1 MLVKFAVKNY
11 RGFENRIEW
20 DLSKV
25 RNYEFNKSAIK
36 HGVVKNGIIY
46 GPNGSGKSNFGLA
59 VFDIVNHIGQ
69 KWKKADYY
77 FNFVF
82 AGAQRQMVDF
92 EYTFQFGD
100 AKIEYTYSKTYQGV
114 LKKERLSFDGQQVF
128 NRSDSKFELNESM
141 FAMDASVKAGLSTNA
156 NNVSI
161 VNFLLTSYPLPKE
174 HFLLQ
179 LQDFVNSMLWFRC
192 LEQREFIGL
201 ESNAHLIEEYIIQ
214 KELVNDFAK
223 FMEEVSEQRLAF
235 APPRQ
240 NDKQLFCYIK
250 GNPIPFSLVASTGTH
265 SLELLYFW
273 LKHLEDA
280 AFVFVDEFDAFYHF
294 KLSQAVCRKLF
305 ALDCQVFMTSHNTQ
319 LLTND
324 LLRPDCNFLLEKN
337 EIRTFHDCTEKELRE
352 GHNIEKLYR
361 GGTFAI

>member
-25 RNYEFNKSAIK
+25 RNYEFNKSDIK
-36 HGVVKNGIIY
+36 DNIIKNGIIY

-59 VFDIVNHIGQ
+59 IFDIVNHIGQ
-69 KWKKADYY
+69 KWKKPDYY

-82 AGAQRQMVDF
+82 AGAQRQLVDF
-92 EYTFQFGD
+92 EYTFRFGD
-100 AKIEYTYSKTYQGV
+100 VKVEYNYSKTYQGV
-114 LKKERLSFDGQQVF
+114 LKKELLLVDGQQVF
-128 NRSDSKFELNESM
+128 RRGDSSFELNESM
-141 FAMDASVKAGLSTNA
+141 FAMDGGVKMGLASNA

-161 VNFLLTSYPLPKE
+161 VNFLLTSYPLSEE

-179 LQDFVNSMLWFRC
+179 LQNFVNSMLWFRC

-214 KELVNDFAK
+214 KKLVKDFEK
-223 FMEEVSEQRLAF
+223 FMEEVSEQRFAF
-235 APPRQ
+235 VTPRQ
-240 NDKQLFCYIK
+240 NEKQLFCYIK
-250 GNPIPFSLVASTGTH
+250 GAPMPFSLVASTGTH
-265 SLELLYFW
+265 SLELLYVW
-273 LKHLEDA
+273 LTHLKDA
-280 AFVFVDEFDAFYHF
+280 AFVFVDECDAFYHF
-294 KLSQAVCRKLF
+294 KLSQAVCKKLF

-337 EIRTFHDCTEKELRE
+337 EIRAFHDCTEKELRE

-361 GGTFAI
+361 GGTFGI

>member
-25 RNYEFNKSAIK
+25 RNYEFNKYAVKYNAI
-36 HGVVKNGIIY
+36 KNGIIY

-59 VFDIVNHIGQ
+59 IFDIVNHIGQ
-69 KWKKADYY
+69 KWKKPDYY

-100 AKIEYTYSKTYQGV
+100 AKIEYNYSKTYQGV
-114 LKKERLSFDGQQVF
+114 LKKEQLSFDGQQVF
-128 NRSDSKFELNESM
+128 NRNESNFELDESM
-141 FAMDASVKAGLSTNA
+141 FAMDASVKAGLSSNA

-214 KELVNDFAK
+214 KELVKDFAK
-223 FMEEVSEQRLAF
+223 FMEEVSEQRFAF

-250 GNPIPFSLVASTGTH
+250 GSPMPFSLVASTGTH

-324 LLRPDCNFLLEKN
+324 LLRPDCNFLLEKD
-337 EIRTFHDCTEKELRE
+337 EIRAFHDCTEKELRE